1 MDHERV
7 EPTRAEDQN
16 VIAPTTAKQRFGAID
31 TLRGFALLGILVP
44 NIWVFAWPMMALT
57 DPAVVSDAPA
67 NKIAHE
73 IMGMGFHGK
82 FMFLFAM
89 LFGSGVVMY
98 ARKYDAIGEKVLCKR
113 CGYPMKGL
121 DEHAACPE
129 CNCSERRTK
138 KNSLA
143 NGAGLWY
150 LRCGILLFFGLIHG
164 YCFWF
169 GDILTFY
176 AVAGLTLV
184 WWVRRLNPKL
194 QFFGG
199 LGLYLLG
206 SSIIVAFSYF
216 GYWSVENGNAT
227 MDQLSANPDIEINGY
242 LGTYWDAF
250 KTRFLTTLMMNI
262 FGILFLPA
270 LWGLMTMGM
279 GLTRMKILTG
289 ERSVRFYAIGAV
301 VLLGIGVP
309 TTVLAYSAVEHAFP
323 IVPGF
328 MWQAMAQPIGVP
340 LALGYASLVLLLAKL
355 DWAKIVTTPLAAV
368 GRMALTNYFLQTLL
382 CTTFFYGYGFGNY
395 ASIEFPQLWLVVLGV
410 WTINIV
416 FSLLWL
422 RVFSMGPF
430 EWVWRSLTY
439 RQLVP
444 IVRRAARGSAHS
456 NA

>member
-1 MDHERV
+1 M
-7 EPTRAEDQN
+7 
-16 VIAPTTAKQRFGAID
+16 QRFGAID

-44 NIWVFAWPMMALT
+44 NIWAFGWPMMAMT
-57 DPAVVSDAPA
+57 NPAVLSDAPA
-67 NKIAHE
+67 NQLAHE
-73 IMGMGFHGK
+73 ITGMGFLGK

-98 ARKYDAIGEKVLCKR
+98 ARKYDSIGEKVLCKR
-113 CGYPMKGL
+113 CGYPMMGL

-129 CNCSERRTK
+129 CNCSERKTK
-138 KNSLA
+138 KNTLS
-143 NGAGLWY
+143 NGASLWY

-184 WWVRRLNPKL
+184 WWVRRLNPKV

-199 LGLYLLG
+199 LGVYLFGAGL
-206 SSIIVAFSYF
+206 ITAFSYF
-216 GYWSVENGNAT
+216 GYWSYSQGNIGAE
-227 MDQLSANPDIEINGY
+227 QLSTDPSAEIQGY
-242 LGTYWDAF
+242 MGTYWDAF
-250 KTRFLTTLMMNI
+250 KTRFFTTLMMNI
-262 FGILFLPA
+262 FGFLFMPA

-289 ERSVRFYAIGAV
+289 ERSVRFYAISAL
-301 VLLGIGVP
+301 VLLGVGVP
-309 TTVLAYSAVEHAFP
+309 TTVLGFSAVEHAFP
-323 IVPGF
+323 LMPGF
-328 MWQAMAQPIGVP
+328 MWQALAQPIGVP

-355 DWAKIVTTPLAAV
+355 DWARIITVPLAAV
-368 GRMALTNYFLQTLL
+368 GRMALTNYFLHTLL
-382 CTTFFYGYGFGNY
+382 CTTFFYGYGFGKF
-395 ASIEFPQLWLVVLGV
+395 ASIEFPQLWLVVLSV

-444 IVRRAARGSAHS
+444 IVRRSAHS

>member
-7 EPTRAEDQN
+7 EPTQAIDQTR
-16 VIAPTTAKQRFGAID
+16 IAPTTAKQRFGAID

-44 NIWVFAWPMMALT
+44 NIWVFAWPMMAMT
-57 DPAVVSDAPA
+57 DPSVISDAPA
-67 NKIAHE
+67 NKISHE

-82 FMFLFAM
+82 FMFLFAL

-98 ARKYDAIGEKVLCKR
+98 ARKYDSIGEKVICKR
-113 CGYPMKGL
+113 CGYPMMGL

-129 CNCSERRTK
+129 CNCSDRKIK
-138 KNSLA
+138 KNRLS
-143 NGAGLWY
+143 NGASLWY

-176 AVAGLTLV
+176 ALAGLTLV

-199 LGLYLLG
+199 LGVYFFGSGLLA
-206 SSIIVAFSYF
+206 AFSYF
-216 GYWSVENGNAT
+216 GYWSFSQGNIGA
-227 MDQLSANPDIEINGY
+227 DQLSADPSAEIQGY

-250 KTRFLTTLMMNI
+250 RTRFFTTLMMNI
-262 FGILFLPA
+262 FGLFFLPL

-279 GLTRMKILTG
+279 GLTRMRMLTG
-289 ERSVRFYAIGAV
+289 ERSVRFYAICSV
-301 VLLGIGVP
+301 VLLGVGVP
-309 TTVLAYSAVEHAFP
+309 STVLAYSAVEHAFP
-323 IVPGF
+323 LMPGF
-328 MWQAMAQPIGVP
+328 MWQALAQPIGIP

-355 DWAKIVTTPLAAV
+355 PAAKILSTPLAAV
-368 GRMALTNYFLQTLL
+368 GQMALTNYFLQTLL
-382 CTTFFYGYGFGNY
+382 CTTFFYGYGFGFF
-395 ASIEFPQLWLVVLGV
+395 ASIEFPQLWLVVFSV

-444 IVRRAARGSAHS
+444 IVRRSSHS